1 MAENMDN
8 QIENKILFYES
19 QLQNYY
25 EIGKAL
31 SSEKDT
37 FKLLDLIISNS
48 IILTASDAGTIYL
61 VIDKETGNLSFL
73 KDGNWA
79 GQLLKFAILKNSS
92 MDIKVAESVSLIT
105 PQSICGYTAITGL
118 PIKID
123 DAYAI
128 PEEAA
133 YRHDKNCDLA
143 TGYLTKSVLTIPM
156 KTHED
161 KVVGVIQLINKKQS
175 GVDKLDF
182 TRQDTFTKIIPYNSA
197 DEMVMLSLAGQAA
210 VVIENNLLYQDR
222 EVLLQNYRE
231 QNAQLEALSSNI
243 LKAHEEERKRVAREI
258 HDGPAQS
265 IVNLSLVVEICKKYL
280 QNGDV
285 EKLSDCLNDLNDNIK
300 AATKEIRTII
310 YNLKPSYLDEGL
322 LKALEN
328 HFHLFASNTGI
339 KIQFFIP
346 NAEINLEYY
355 LMSTIY
361 RIVQEALTNINKHAN
376 AGNIEVDLSC
386 RNAHLILM
394 ITDDGRGFDPAM
406 LPDQDRNHSEE
417 GFGLKGMR
425 ERVELVKGTMQ
436 IESQPGR
443 GTKIIFKIPLP
454 NSN

>member
-1 MAENMDN
+1 MTENLIN

-19 QLQNYY
+19 KLQHFY

-48 IILTASDAGTIYL
+48 ITLTASDAGTIYL

-73 KDGNWA
+73 KDGNCE
-79 GQLLKFAILKNSS
+79 GKLLKFAILKNFS

-128 PEEAA
+128 PVAEA
-133 YRHDKNCDLA
+133 YRLDKNYDLA

-161 KVVGVIQLINKKQS
+161 KIVGVIQLINKKQS
-175 GVDKLDF
+175 GVEKLDY
-182 TRQDTFTKIIPYNSA
+182 TRLDSITNIIPYNFA
-197 DEMVMLSLAGQAA
+197 DELLMLSLAGQAA
-210 VVIENNLLYQDR
+210 VAIENNLLYQDM

-231 QNAQLEALSSNI
+231 QNTQLEALSSNI

-285 EKLSDCLNDLNDNIK
+285 GKLAECLNDLNDNIK
-300 AATKEIRTII
+300 AATREIRTII

-339 KIQFFIP
+339 KVQFFIP
-346 NAEINLEYY
+346 TDEINLEYY
-355 LMSTIY
+355 LTSTIY
-361 RIVQEALTNINKHAN
+361 RIVQEALTNINKHAH
-376 AGNIEVDLSC
+376 AKQVEVDLSY
-386 RNAHLILM
+386 RNENLMLM

-406 LPDQDRNHSEE
+406 LPEQDRNHSEE

-425 ERVELVKGTMQ
+425 ERVELIKGTMS
-436 IESQPGR
+436 IESKPGA

-454 NSN
+454 NGK